1 MATRFLRTFA
11 SGFLMGSA
19 DVVPGVS
26 GGTMA
31 LVLGIYERLVAN
43 IRLVSSAIGSLL
55 KGDTTR
61 LRQHLVS
68 VEWGFLLTLLFG
80 IASAVLAL
88 AHFIEVQLEERPVI
102 LAAAFFGLVLGSV
115 LVASGLFKG
124 RKPGHGV
131 IVGIV
136 GLLLFLALG
145 AGSDVLVSDP
155 SLIVYFGAG
164 ALAICA
170 MILPGISG
178 SLILVLVGMYDTVLG
193 AVNDRDVVSVLVFVL
208 GAATGLALFS
218 QVLDWALRKAHD
230 VVLAGLIGLMAGS
243 LRILW
248 PWPGGVASADLGA
261 PSGQVGQAVLAAVV
275 GLGFVVV
282 VARLARPTDF

>member
-1 MATRFLRTFA
+1 
-11 SGFLMGSA
+11 
-19 DVVPGVS
+19 
-26 GGTMA
+26 MA

-43 IRLVSSAIGSLL
+43 IRSVSSAIGSLL
-55 KGDTTR
+55 KGDTTG
-61 LRQHLVS
+61 LRQHLAA
-68 VEWGFLLTLLFG
+68 VEWGFLLTLVFG

-115 LVASGLFKG
+115 LVAAGLFKE
-124 RKPGHGV
+124 RKPVHGV
-131 IVGIV
+131 IILIV

-155 SLIVYFGAG
+155 GLIVYFGAG

-193 AVNDRDVVSVLVFVL
+193 AVNDRDVLPVLVFVL
-208 GAATGLALFS
+208 GAGTGLALFS

-230 VVLAGLIGLMAGS
+230 AVLAGLIGLMAGS

-261 PSGQVGQAVLAAVV
+261 PSGQVWQAIVAVVV
-275 GLGFVVV
+275 GLGFVVA
-282 VARLARPTDF
+282 VARLARPTDV